1 MIIAFDRSELKH
13 EKWKDYAIR
22 FVFGGSITMLTGI
35 IATHYG
41 PGIAGLFLSF
51 PAIFPA
57 SATLIEK
64 HEKQKK
70 ERAGMNGTIRGRSVA
85 SLDAKGASLGGIGM
99 LVFALVVWE
108 LLPHHDP
115 WLILTSASV
124 IWIAVSILLWW
135 IRKSM

>member
-1 MIIAFDRSELKH
+1 
-13 EKWKDYAIR
+13 
-22 FVFGGSITMLTGI
+22 
-35 IATHYG
+35 
-41 PGIAGLFLSF
+41 
-51 PAIFPA
+51 
-57 SATLIEK
+57 
-64 HEKQKK
+64 
-70 ERAGMNGTIRGRSVA
+70 MNGTIRGRSVA